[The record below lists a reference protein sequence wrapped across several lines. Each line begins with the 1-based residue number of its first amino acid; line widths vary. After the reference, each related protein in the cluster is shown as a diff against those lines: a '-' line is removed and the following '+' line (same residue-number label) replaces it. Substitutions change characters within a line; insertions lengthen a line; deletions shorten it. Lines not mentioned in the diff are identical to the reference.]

1 VIEEAAPS
9 ADIPPG
15 AHAIVLP
22 VMAIEGMDTAD
33 GRYLEPGAISH
44 RALPITLFA
53 QVRTPDGGDGHDNA
67 YIVGAVTEM
76 VRRPGPEVIQKST
89 GLPFPEGTFV
99 WSGTKAWMYG
109 DVPSAPDK
117 SAYELVR
124 DRALSGNSI
133 DLSDVVAAYEFAPGE
148 EDDPE
153 ARPIRVR
160 MQQGVIAATTLV
172 GQPAFPDAYVELDGE
187 LVRVTISDNGPPFD
201 PLAFADP
208 DTALSVEEREI
219 GGLGIHL
226 VRQMMDEV
234 SYQRRDG
241 ENVVVLAKRLREG
254 TTGDQRGGNQMDV
267 RTRTEGEVTI
277 IAFAG
282 NLDSNTSPAAQQAI
296 DGILAGGAKKMVVD
310 FSALDYI
317 SSAGLRVLLGAAKK
331 LQPPAGGLRLFG
343 LNETVREVFEI
354 SGFAKILQLRASEA
368 EAMEGL

>member
-1 VIEEAAPS
+1 MGPGFQMTFG
-9 ADIPPG
+9 ADPG
-15 AHAIVLP
+15 AVAKAVELFGAFAESHALPTPVRRSIQVALDEFVYNPIVYGFPRLD
-22 VMAIEGMDTAD
+22 AG
-33 GRYLEPGAISH
+33 PGAGKGE
-44 RALPITLFA
+44 
-53 QVRTPDGGDGHDNA
+53 VR
-67 YIVGAVTEM
+67 
-76 VRRPGPEVIQKST
+76 
-89 GLPFPEGTFV
+89 
-99 WSGTKAWMYG
+99 
-109 DVPSAPDK
+109 
-117 SAYELVR
+117 
-124 DRALSGNSI
+124 
-133 DLSDVVAAYEFAPGE
+133 
-148 EDDPE
+148 
-153 ARPIRVR
+153 
-160 MQQGVIAATTLV
+160 
-172 GQPAFPDAYVELDGE
+172 VELDGE

-234 SYQRRDG
+234 TYQRRDG
-241 ENVVVLAKRLREG
+241 ENVVVLVKRLREG

-354 SGFAKILQLRASEA
+354 SGFAKILVVKGSEA
-368 EAMEGL
+368 EAREGL